1 MTTKRY
7 QLTTYKHRLQ
17 LRRHYCSQVQFVVFC
32 NTKCRLT
39 LRWKID
45 ETCRCVLGKPGDA
58 WWIWNEWNSRAHQ
71 PWRTAALWTK
81 LTRHILHD
89 VSTLLS
95 SLSPEL
101 SLHLQYTCNSAES
114 WISCESIVTDRS
126 TGRVGFGK
134 QLIFICPTNLANRK
148 SHVTAHDKSRSLELV
163 NSCCVFCTVVDEV
176 LESVSKCWL
185 VEHDNSKRLW
195 CVQWIDVFC
204 QKCSESVAEFC
215 KSSNHLAMLVRQQK
229 KHGFFRCC
237 GEHIEQLT
245 PDRVYGRF
253 PDGYFPQMVFF
264 PERRFPCGHF
274 PGWSFSPYETF
285 PRKTS
290 WMVGLM
296 FNCSW
301 RWSLTERPYCVYL
314 NGFTVNLAH

>member
-1 MTTKRY
+1 MTSVHSCPLFHLNCHFTFSTPVI
-7 QLTTYKHRLQ
+7 QLTVEYRVSQ
-17 LRRHYCSQVQFVVFC
+17 LWQ
-32 NTKCRLT
+32 
-39 LRWKID
+39 ID
-45 ETCRCVLGKPGDA
+45 LLVGSDSVSNWYLYARQ
-58 WWIWNEWNSRAHQ
+58 IW
-71 PWRTAALWTK
+71 P
-81 LTRHILHD
+81 
-89 VSTLLS
+89 
-95 SLSPEL
+95 
-101 SLHLQYTCNSAES
+101 
-114 WISCESIVTDRS
+114 
-126 TGRVGFGK
+126 
-134 QLIFICPTNLANRK
+134 RK

-163 NSCCVFCTVVDEV
+163 NSCCVFCSVVDEV
-176 LESVSKCWL
+176 SVSKCWL

-204 QKCSESVAEFC
+204 QKCWESIAEFC

-229 KHGFFRCC
+229 KHGFFRCR